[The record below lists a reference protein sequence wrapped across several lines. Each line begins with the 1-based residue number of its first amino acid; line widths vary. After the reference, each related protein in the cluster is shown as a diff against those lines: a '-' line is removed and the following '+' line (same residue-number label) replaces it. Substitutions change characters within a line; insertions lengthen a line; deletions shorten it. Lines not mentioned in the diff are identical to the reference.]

1 MVENMISE
9 SNLESLQTLKAV
21 IRAEEDINV
30 SVDDALKRVLD
41 FYKKFVPYQ

>member
-1 MVENMISE
+1 MVGNKISE

-21 IRAEEDINV
+21 IRAEEDKNV
-30 SVDDALKRVLD
+30 SVDDTLKRVLD

>member
-1 MVENMISE
+1 MVGNKISE

-21 IRAEEDINV
+21 IRAEDGKNV

>member
-1 MVENMISE
+1 MVENISE
-9 SNLESLQTLKAV
+9 SNLVNLESIKEV
-21 IRAEEDINV
+21 ILAEEGKNV

>member
-1 MVENMISE
+1 MVENISE
-9 SNLESLQTLKAV
+9 SNLVNLESIKGV
-21 IRAEEDINV
+21 ILAEEGKSI

>member
-9 SNLESLQTLKAV
+9 SNLESLKTLKAV
-21 IRAEEDINV
+21 IRAEEDKNV